1 MKKFKFNSSDLGEVL
16 TREELKK
23 VYGGSRISFGK
34 GACDGVSATVTSACY
49 SKSVRDACT
58 YCIMQGTVLEQLIVG
73 SCKKPIDSVI
83 VINKNMYCD

>member
-1 MKKFKFNSSDLGEVL
+1 MKKFKFNPSDLGEVL

-49 SKSVRDACT
+49 SKSVGDT
-58 YCIMQGTVLEQLIVG
+58 
-73 SCKKPIDSVI
+73 
-83 VINKNMYCD
+83 